1 MPNCYLIILLACY
14 GIVSVPTGPWFCR
27 KCESTERAAR
37 VVSYNRDEIL
47 VSINLLE
54 MNFFAQFI
62 ISKHTYF
69 MTDFYS
75 DANCVRTKMEDLK
88 EPTRTAGL
96 MLCVLF
102 IFQR

>member
-1 MPNCYLIILLACY
+1 
-14 GIVSVPTGPWFCR
+14 
-27 KCESTERAAR
+27 
-37 VVSYNRDEIL
+37 
-47 VSINLLE
+47 

-62 ISKHTYF
+62 ISKHTDF
-69 MTDFYS
+69 MTDFHS